1 MTSLYPQMLLDPH
14 PLIVYPIAGF
24 FYVAPE
30 DTELAVA
37 IQAGFERLIADGSFQ
52 RLVQAVIMMPLLR
65 FQRKLRS
72 PTILV
77 RQKAEAPE
85 LLADVNPEH

>member
-24 FYVAPE
+24 FYVAP
-30 DTELAVA
+30 DDRELGVA
-37 IQAGFERLIADGSFQ
+37 IQTGFERLIADGSCQ
-52 RLVQAVIMMPLLR
+52 HLVQEAIMMPLLR

-72 PTILV
+72 RTILMP
-77 RQKAEAPE
+77 QPSEASE